1 MNQSNMF
8 ASMRLLIL
16 AFVKLMQ
23 EIAFFD
29 LTLIQRFR
37 DYINFSL
44 RYTYGDYVCSAQGMG
59 WIQGDEVLYYLNHL
73 ILDDRY
79 ASKKELALIG
89 VAEVGMRFLF
99 EHPLLQNLYLL

>member
-1 MNQSNMF
+1 
-8 ASMRLLIL
+8 
-16 AFVKLMQ
+16 MQ

-44 RYTYGDYVCSAQGMG
+44 RYTYGDYVCSAEGMG
-59 WIQGDEVLYYLNHL
+59 WIQSGEVLYYLNHL
-73 ILDDRY
+73 MLNERY

-89 VAEVGMRFLF
+89 ITENGMRFLF
-99 EHPLLQNLYLL
+99 DHPQLDELTKTHIKAICAKK